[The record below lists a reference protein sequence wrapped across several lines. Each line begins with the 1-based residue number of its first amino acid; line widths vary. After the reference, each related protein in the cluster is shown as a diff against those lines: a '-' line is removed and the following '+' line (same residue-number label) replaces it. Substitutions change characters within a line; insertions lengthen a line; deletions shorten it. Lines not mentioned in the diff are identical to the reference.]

1 MSKED
6 LNAVASKY
14 KPNSETEVENDLILN
29 WYPKRMLSRFK
40 FADSLLELGLGHGFT
55 AELFAKATNKHVIVD
70 GASDVI
76 DQFKSE
82 HPNFSGELVLDYFE
96 TFSPKNTFDVIIMG
110 FVLEHVDDPVLIMK
124 RYRKFLKPKG
134 KLYVAVPNGKSMNRR
149 MGLALGL
156 IDDIYSLN
164 ENDLLLGHKRQYC
177 LETLRKDLSESG
189 YSISHEEG
197 IYLKPLPLD
206 TLRTL
211 SDFKGN
217 LEAMC
222 EVGIEFPELCV
233 GILLEASPE

>member
-1 MSKED
+1 M
-6 LNAVASKY
+6 
-14 KPNSETEVENDLILN
+14 
-29 WYPKRMLSRFK
+29 
-40 FADSLLELGLGHGFT
+40 
-55 AELFAKATNKHVIVD
+55 
-70 GASDVI
+70 
-76 DQFKSE
+76 
-82 HPNFSGELVLDYFE
+82 
-96 TFSPKNTFDVIIMG
+96 
-110 FVLEHVDDPVLIMK
+110 
-124 RYRKFLKPKG
+124 
-134 KLYVAVPNGKSMNRR
+134 
-149 MGLALGL
+149 
-156 IDDIYSLN
+156 N

-233 GILLEASPE
+233 GILLEASPEWVTLE